1 MKKIIL
7 FNIIIVIIIF
17 LSLEFSL
24 RVFNIITLQGFEKD
38 TFYKNEGV
46 VYHYPNVMRTIM
58 GKKIRTDNN
67 GFRVPLEKINYKNNL
82 QTILILGDSVSFGV
96 GVNEKDSFVGLLR
109 KKINYNLY
117 NSSVAGHRLENYSFL
132 LEKYHNKFQQIN
144 EVLIF
149 LCLNDIV
156 SHDGVVQKERFKI
169 ASENKSFWNDIRN
182 KRLFIKLNFFL
193 REKSTVFNIIKA
205 VGTKN
210 VKRHFDYI
218 NPYYENEI
226 ILNKY
231 KNSLKKIIDY
241 SNLNKINTRFVLLP
255 YKHQIKNSCEARY
268 MLPQTKI
275 KDMFQELKYRL
286 FDFSTDFCNK
296 DQGYKLFLNFDPM
309 HLSKDGHKFVSQLI
323 LKKGIV
329 N

>member
-7 FNIIIVIIIF
+7 FNIIIVTIIF
-17 LSLEFSL
+17 LSLEFSF
-24 RVFNIITLQGFEKD
+24 RVFSIVTLQGFEKD

-46 VYHYPNVMRTIM
+46 NFHYPNISRTIM
-58 GKKIRTDNN
+58 GKKIKTDNN
-67 GFRVPLEKINYKNNL
+67 GFRIPLEKFNYKNNL

-96 GVNEKDSFVGLLR
+96 GVDEKESFVGLLR

-156 SHDGVVQKERFKI
+156 SQDGIVQKERLKI
-169 ASENKSFWNDIRN
+169 ASEKKGIWNDIRN
-182 KRLFIKLNFFL
+182 KSLFINLNFYL
-193 REKSTVFNIIKA
+193 REKSTIFNIVKA
-205 VGTKN
+205 VGTQN
-210 VKRHFDYI
+210 IKRHFDYI

-226 ILNKY
+226 ILNNY
-231 KNSLKKIIDY
+231 KNNLKKIIDY
-241 SNLNKINTRFVLLP
+241 SSLNKINTRFVLLP
-255 YKHQIKNSCEARY
+255 YKHQIKNNCKPRY
-268 MLPQTKI
+268 MSPQTQI
-275 KDMFQELKYRL
+275 KDMFQKLEYRL
-286 FDFSTDFCNK
+286 FDFSADFCNME
-296 DQGYKLFLNFDPM
+296 QGNKLFLNFDPM
-309 HLSKDGHKFVSQLI
+309 HLSKDGHKFVSELI
-323 LKKGIV
+323 IKKGII